1 MQPPNS
7 VANPWCTICSMQDLK
22 LPQRAAVT
30 HVLSL
35 IDPDCSVPE
44 IMFGASP
51 KGSTVLQFNDII
63 SHQLGSVPPR
73 PEHIEAILRV
83 GNSIRNDGGH
93 LLIHCHAGVS
103 RSTAAAAIL
112 MAQNSRQSGDE
123 LFAQLLRL
131 RPQAWPNSLMVRIG
145 DDLLG
150 RGGTLLKALGKFYAR
165 QLKDVP
171 ERERLMKL
179 NGRAEEVEMGQRSE
193 PLV

>member
-1 MQPPNS
+1 MQEL
-7 VANPWCTICSMQDLK
+7 Q

-35 IDPDCSVPE
+35 IDPDCPVPE
-44 IMFGASP
+44 ITFGASP
-51 KGSTVLQFNDII
+51 KGSTVLKFNDII
-63 SHQLGSVPPR
+63 SHQLGLVHPR

-83 GNSIRNDGGH
+83 GHSIRNDGGH